1 MEDILVQKHKETMS
15 ILNYCN
21 NIDEN
26 RDLLKIFQGLHID
39 KNGVP
44 HNQEMF
50 DQWASISQQMEDK
63 SIRDL
68 TVIFLEQMQEKYFP
82 LLKNTVSV
90 VKSLPDEEIARL
102 QSVKVNYW
110 NRADIRIEQDYKDMF
125 KILDHCYFQ
134 THNDDLGVLLGSLST
149 GVWADGLPADLADYE
164 LWLNSVEAIKDNDI
178 ITKIIAFLNQFG
190 FSFKTYDLAP
200 TISFVQSLSEEQIKK
215 ITQSNNGKSQE

>member
-63 SIRDL
+63 SIRDM
-68 TVIFLEQMQEKYFP
+68 TVIFLEQMQEKCFP

-110 NRADIRIEQDYKDMF
+110 NRADIRIEQDYKDML
-125 KILDHCYFQ
+125 KILDHK
-134 THNDDLGVLLGSLST
+134 LS
-149 GVWADGLPADLADYE
+149 AL
-164 LWLNSVEAIKDNDI
+164 
-178 ITKIIAFLNQFG
+178 
-190 FSFKTYDLAP
+190 
-200 TISFVQSLSEEQIKK
+200 
-215 ITQSNNGKSQE
+215 